1 VICIVVAANIYRRTL
16 ALLTLLG
23 LFLPIVGSQPAGH
36 AALEAKL
43 QKVLQGKVAV
53 LQNFYTSDQ
62 LNFDSQGNLKGMSK
76 IGPWTSYGR
85 VEIDSIQLTD
95 HALIIKAKRNVVKW
109 EESASEFSNYTLNH
123 SIHITIDLAPEY
135 DEATLAA
142 TIDKVFLN
150 RQQRLSD
157 IVPAYWKELLTT
169 ERNRRAKFDQERAQ
183 IMQGVL
189 VDASNVISPKLQS
202 SAKGIEI
209 SSMPFSHLTKD
220 TLAFSFVVD
229 EKGEVKNLQI
239 EKPVGLGKDD
249 EIATIIKSWKFT
261 PAMQDDKPVSVL
273 MHARRI
279 FFPGRDR
286 DPHQS
291 LPCPDPA
298 QFDC

>member
-1 VICIVVAANIYRRTL
+1 
-16 ALLTLLG
+16 
-23 LFLPIVGSQPAGH
+23 
-36 AALEAKL
+36 
-43 QKVLQGKVAV
+43 
-53 LQNFYTSDQ
+53 
-62 LNFDSQGNLKGMSK
+62 MSK

-85 VEIDSIQLTD
+85 LEIDSVQLTGD
-95 HALIIKAKRNVVKW
+95 TVVIKARRNVVKW

-123 SIHITIDLAPEY
+123 STQITIDLAPGY

-142 TIDKVFLN
+142 TVDKVFLS

-157 IVPAYWKELLTT
+157 LVPDYWKELLTT
-169 ERNRRAKFDQERAQ
+169 ERNRRTKFDQERAQ
-183 IMQGVL
+183 IMKDVL
-189 VDASNVISPKLQS
+189 VAASNVVPAKLQS

-209 SSMPFSHLTKD
+209 SSTPFTHLTKD

-229 EKGEVKNLQI
+229 EKGQVKNLQI

-249 EIATIIKSWKFT
+249 EVATIIQSWKFS
-261 PAMQDDKPVSVL
+261 PAMKDGQPVAVL

-291 LPCPDPA
+291 LPCPDPT

>member
-1 VICIVVAANIYRRTL
+1 MAANLHHRIL
-16 ALLTLLG
+16 SLVAMLSLSIAN
-23 LFLPIVGSQPAGH
+23 PQPKH
-36 AALEAKL
+36 AALEARL
-43 QKVLQGKVAV
+43 QKILQGKVAV

-62 LNFDSQGNLKGMSK
+62 LTFDSQGKLEGMSK

-85 VEIDSIQLTD
+85 VEIDSVQLTNN
-95 HALIIKAKRNVVKW
+95 AMIIKARRNVVKW

-123 SIHITIDLAPEY
+123 SAHITIDLPPGY

-150 RQQRLSD
+150 RQQRISD
-157 IVPAYWKELLTT
+157 IVPDYWKELLTT
-169 ERNRRAKFDQERAQ
+169 ERTRRTKYDRERAQ
-183 IMQGVL
+183 IMKAVL
-189 VDASNVISPKLQS
+189 LNPSNIIPARLQS
-202 SAKGIEI
+202 SAKGVEI
-209 SSMPFSHLTKD
+209 SPKPFTHLTKD
-220 TLAFSFVVD
+220 TLAFSFIVD

-249 EIATIIKSWKFT
+249 EIATIIASWKFS
-261 PAMQDDKPVSVL
+261 PAMKDGKPVAVL

>member
-1 VICIVVAANIYRRTL
+1 VAASINRRTL
-16 ALLTLLG
+16 ALLALLG
-23 LFLPIVGSQPAGH
+23 LFLPIAASQPADH
-36 AALEAKL
+36 AVLEAKL

-53 LQNFYTSDQ
+53 LRNFYTSDQ
-62 LNFDSQGNLKGMSK
+62 LSFDSEGNLKGMSK
-76 IGPWTSYGR
+76 TGPWTSYGR
-85 VEIDSIQLTD
+85 VEIDSVQLTD
-95 HALIIKAKRNVVKW
+95 DAAVIKARRNVVKW

-123 SIHITIDLAPEY
+123 SAHITIDLAPGY
-135 DEATLAA
+135 DEAALAA
-142 TIDKVFLN
+142 TIDKVFLS

-157 IVPAYWKELLTT
+157 IVPDYWKELLTT
-169 ERNRRAKFDQERAQ
+169 ERTRRAKYDEAKAQ
-183 IMQGVL
+183 IMKGVL
-189 VDASNVISPKLQS
+189 LNASNVIPPKLQS

-209 SSMPFSHLTKD
+209 SSRPFAHLTKD
-220 TLAFSFVVD
+220 TLAFSFVVS

-249 EIATIIKSWKFT
+249 ESATIIESWKFS
-261 PAMQDDKPVSVL
+261 PAMKDGSPVGVM

-279 FFPGRDR
+279 FYPGRDR